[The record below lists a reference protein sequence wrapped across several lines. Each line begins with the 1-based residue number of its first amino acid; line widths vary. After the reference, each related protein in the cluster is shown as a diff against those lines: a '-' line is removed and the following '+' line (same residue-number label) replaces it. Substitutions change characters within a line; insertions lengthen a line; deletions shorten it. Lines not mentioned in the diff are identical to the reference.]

1 MEYARQTSGGWQRFG
16 YLLLLAG
23 TLGLAACGGG
33 GGGGSDDN
41 DSSFKTTAATLTTE
55 AEAESAAEATRQ
67 ASSQAIYANAA
78 LALPL
83 AAEVDDES
91 VTQDIVEHAL
101 ELALANATATA
112 FTTETIEGT
121 CGGTATGKANSD
133 TNFVVTYNNFCEP
146 LENGAN
152 MVINGVVYLE
162 LTVSGDTVTAYS
174 ADFDL
179 NIQSDGETYIEKGS
193 LSCTGEYLDNCSY
206 SSEFTGSNG
215 KLYRVTNVSISG
227 DEYSGYQLSAR
238 VYDQELGYV
247 DFNGN
252 GLMLCSGGGF
262 SAGTIY
268 VSDSTGLVAT
278 LTFSGCTDYT
288 VTFKGSA
295 TVLPQM

>member
-1 MEYARQTSGGWQRFG
+1 MEYTRQTSGGLQRFG
-16 YLLLLAG
+16 CLLLLAAA
-23 TLGLAACGGG
+23 LGLTACGG

-41 DSSFKTTAATLTTE
+41 GVTFKTTAATLTTG

-67 ASSQAIYANAA
+67 ASSQSIYANAA

-83 AAEVDDES
+83 AAEVNDDS
-91 VTQDIVEHAL
+91 VTQYVVEHAL
-101 ELALANATATA
+101 DLALANATATA
-112 FTTETIEGT
+112 FMTETVEGS

-133 TNFVVTYNNFCEP
+133 TDFVVTYNDFCEP

-152 MVINGVVYLE
+152 MVINGIVNLQ
-162 LTVSGDTVTAYS
+162 LTVSDDTVTAYS

-179 NIQSDGETYIEKGS
+179 NIQSDGETYVEKGS

-206 SSEFTGSNG
+206 SSEFTGTNG
-215 KLYRVTNVSISG
+215 KRYRVTNVSVSG
-227 DEYSGYQLSAR
+227 DEFSGYQLSAR

-247 DFNGN
+247 DFNGS

-262 SAGTIY
+262 SAGTIDI
-268 VSDSTGLVAT
+268 SDSTGSVAT
-278 LTFSGCTDYT
+278 LTFSGCAEYT

-295 TVLPQM
+295 TVLPQL